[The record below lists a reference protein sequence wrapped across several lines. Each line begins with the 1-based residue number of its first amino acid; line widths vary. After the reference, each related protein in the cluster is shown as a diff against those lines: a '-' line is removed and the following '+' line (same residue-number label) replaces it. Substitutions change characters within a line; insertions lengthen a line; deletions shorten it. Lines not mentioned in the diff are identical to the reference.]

1 MANSGKYYY
10 NIFRYKKNIRQRGIW
25 AEDVPMKGLDK
36 AIWWT
41 EYVIRH
47 KGAKQ
52 LRNPAADIP
61 LYQYFLLDVIAFII
75 LISVCSAK
83 VIHLSLKKCHYIV
96 MTSSISLSKKM
107 E

>member
-1 MANSGKYYY
+1 MRN
-10 NIFRYKKNIRQRGIW
+10 RGIW

-61 LYQYFLLDVIAFII
+61 LYQYLLLDVIAFLI
-75 LISVCSAK
+75 LISVCGAK
-83 VIHLSLKKCHYIV
+83 FIYYTLKKCHYIL
-96 MTSSISLSKKM
+96 MTSSIPLSKKV